1 MDVIVDG
8 IHYLVEFS
16 VKDGKL
22 DAFKEIADWFVE
34 KCEAEEPGTMG
45 YRWYLSED
53 GTKCYLHEE
62 FDDSAGLVAHAGGP
76 RVQGRIGDL
85 LETAEITRFEAFG
98 NPDAAATEVLASFGA
113 VTYPSYSGFQ
123 R

>member
-1 MDVIVDG
+1 MEQ

-16 VKDGKL
+16 VKPGKL
-22 DAFKEIADWFVE
+22 EQFKDVANWFIE
-34 KCEAEEPGTMG
+34 KCEAEEPGTKA
-45 YRWYLSED
+45 YRWYLSD
-53 GTKCYLHEE
+53 DQTKCYLHEA

-85 LETAEITRFEAFG
+85 LEAGDITRFEAFG
-98 NPDAAATEVLASFGA
+98 NPDAAAAEVLAGFGA
-113 VTYPSYSGFQ
+113 VTHGYYGGFT

>member
-1 MDVIVDG
+1 MLLEP

-16 VKDGKL
+16 VKPGKL
-22 DAFKEIADWFVE
+22 EQFTEVANWFIE
-34 KCEAEEPGTMG
+34 QCEAEEPGTMS

-53 GTKCYLHEE
+53 ETKCYLHEA

-85 LETAEITRFEAFG
+85 LETGDITRFEAFG
-98 NPDAAATEVLASFGA
+98 NPDAAAAEALAGFGA
-113 VTYPSYSGFQ
+113 VTHPYLNGFT